1 MVPALPLRD
10 LLLSLPHPSLH
21 QRVRSLAHACQVDLD
36 LADRNPSSMPRPG
49 GTGRKT
55 HHGNRHENGIAVT
68 GKKLA
73 KSKSNGHLNGNP
85 NSAQLPAPSSHASGT
100 PSGQPQA
107 ITPAKYHELGGIT
120 YSTKMESNGRA
131 QANGYEQV
139 SATMSNG
146 HSFPLASTNGGVM
159 PATVFGDQ
167 TSTNVD
173 KSAGGASSLKKTSS
187 NSSVNPFS
195 LASAILKS
203 CPMYDTIAILIFLL
217 QLPPIVLTLVQF
229 LFASLTFMPPAG
241 VSTNVLTSNFDI
253 FQGPAGTPSLSTMIA
268 MDGFCLLVWGLFMW
282 TWAQNFAIDL
292 AQVQVAITMGGGSS
306 GKNEGVNAFCVMMV
320 LIVHVVRSK
329 GVQDFVISYLL
340 SAKLITTDT
349 LAQYSHLVPQEW
361 RRKEPPS
368 PPSWLRSLLA
378 VHILAQAGTAMAR
391 RSMAKNRS
399 STPSKSGRRTDTEAS
414 AGSPTHV
421 DSSAFES
428 ATNGASLLTPD
439 GAVIGPSLLKEN
451 RERLSSAK
459 RRRRQANQVRSRQ
472 PFWAALASTKVT
484 VMREYDHSRNG
495 TWSTPHHPVTEDDVE
510 GLPLNDG
517 FIWITQVDNSS
528 IMFAA
533 SDFAQVDDAIYENS
547 DQDVRG
553 QPFYIRVNGAH
564 WAPVTLSRVRKN
576 PDEPSL
582 VCWRGEISGLA
593 PDCAYTCSFIRNDT
607 NETICVMSV
616 KTPPTPDTDQALSAI
631 NVSPSPRQSLRP
643 SSPTTT
649 IKNSIANAEAKLN
662 ERRARLKR
670 SKNDHK
676 LLISKLKK
684 EVDNFNT
691 RLSGGSDKNRQR
703 QRLLQ
708 LERTIKQTEEATIAI
723 DVQLRNLKATPE
735 EELEEWNSRKCA
747 FDQEMDR
754 VKSLKEEV
762 DAARRTANRSVA
774 SAKSELASAIQK
786 RERLQGRQQRLTEQ
800 HERITSANNQ
810 GLNELERRAAEQLAK
825 ERERASIEES
835 FNDQLTSITRSIQD
849 YQIRTGHLW
858 QQATAVE
865 QAYQQQQQQQMLMS
879 AGPLTPE
886 GNLPGTNP
894 PPHEAGTSTM
904 SPMPLTTKSF
914 SGSIYANF
922 GVNESGGF
930 TDRQTSMS
938 PVVATSHLMSVE
950 QQQPY
955 PSSPLATADPFFGP
969 ELITH
974 RHRSLSNFSGA
985 SLPAEQLPT
994 RLRDSPDSTCEAN
1007 PKRATHFGPSAR
1019 RFTRA
1024 GSQGSA
1030 SGSGSGTGSGSGSPH
1045 SSREK
1050 PSWC

>member
-1 MVPALPLRD
+1 
-10 LLLSLPHPSLH
+10 
-21 QRVRSLAHACQVDLD
+21 
-36 LADRNPSSMPRPG
+36 MPRPG

-55 HHGNRHENGIAVT
+55 HHVNRHENGIAVS
-68 GKKLA
+68 GKNLA
-73 KSKSNGHLNGNP
+73 KPKSNGHLNGNL
-85 NSAQLPAPSSHASGT
+85 NGAHLPALSSHSQDSGNS
-100 PSGQPQA
+100 PGQLQA
-107 ITPAKYHELGGIT
+107 ITPAGDHELDGT
-120 YSTKMESNGRA
+120 MCSSKVESNGRA
-131 QANGYEQV
+131 QANGYEKV
-139 SATMSNG
+139 SAAMSNG
-146 HSFPLASTNGGVM
+146 HSYPPASANGGAM
-159 PATVFGDQ
+159 PAAIFGEQ
-167 TSTNVD
+167 MPTTVD
-173 KSAGGASSLKKTSS
+173 KTGGSASSLKKTSS
-187 NSSVNPFS
+187 TSSVNPFS
-195 LASAILKS
+195 LASTILKS

-320 LIVHVVRSK
+320 LIVHVLRSK
-329 GVQDFVISYLL
+329 GVQDFVIGYLL
-340 SAKLITTDT
+340 SAKLISTDT
-349 LAQYSHLVPQEW
+349 LAQYSHLIPQEF

-399 STPSKSGRRTDTEAS
+399 PPPSKPGKRTDTEAS
-414 AGSPTHV
+414 AGSQTHI

-428 ATNGASLLTPD
+428 VTNGSSILTTD
-439 GAVIGPSLLKEN
+439 GAVIGPSVLKEN

-459 RRRRQANQVRSRQ
+459 KRRRQANQVRSRQ

-495 TWSTPHHPVTEDDVE
+495 TWPTAHHPVTEDDVE

-528 IMFAA
+528 IKFAA
-533 SDFAQVDDAIYENS
+533 SDFAQIDDAMYENS
-547 DQDVRG
+547 DQDVHAE
-553 QPFYIRVNGAH
+553 PFYIRVNGAH
-564 WAPVTLSRVRKN
+564 WAPVTLSRVLNKAG
-576 PDEPSL
+576 EPSL

-593 PDCAYTCSFIRNDT
+593 PDCAYTCSFIRYDT
-607 NETICVMSV
+607 DETICVMSV
-616 KTPPTPDTDQALSAI
+616 KTPPTPDTDQALSVLNI
-631 NVSPSPRQSLRP
+631 SPSPRQSLRP

-691 RLSGGSDKNRQR
+691 RLSGGSDENRQR

-708 LERTIKQTEEATIAI
+708 LERTIKQTEEATAAI
-723 DVQLRNLKATPE
+723 DVQLQNLEAAPE

-754 VKSLKEEV
+754 VRSLKEEV
-762 DAARRTANRSVA
+762 DTARIVASRSIS
-774 SAKSELASAIQK
+774 SAKSELTSVIQK

-810 GLNELERRAAEQLAK
+810 GLNERERRVAEQLAK
-825 ERERASIEES
+825 ERERAGIEEN
-835 FNDQLTSITRSIQD
+835 FHDQLTSITRSIQD
-849 YQIRTGHLW
+849 YQIRTTHLW
-858 QQATAVE
+858 QQVAAVE
-865 QAYQQQQQQQMLMS
+865 QAYQQQQQQQMLMNS
-879 AGPLTPE
+879 GPLTPE

-894 PPHEAGTSTM
+894 PPLESSTSTM
-904 SPMPLTTKSF
+904 SAMPSATRSL

-922 GVNESGGF
+922 STNETEGF
-930 TDRQTSMS
+930 TDRQASMS
-938 PVVATSHLMSVE
+938 PVVATSHLMSVD
-950 QQQPY
+950 QQPY
-955 PSSPLATADPFFGP
+955 PSSPLATTDPFFGP
-969 ELITH
+969 ELSTH
-974 RHRSLSNFSGA
+974 RHRSLSNFSGT
-985 SLPAEQLPT
+985 SVPVDQVVPT
-994 RLRDSPDSTCEAN
+994 RPRDSPDSTGETN
-1007 PKRATHFGPSAR
+1007 PKNATNFGR
-1019 RFTRA
+1019 GTRQFIRA